1 MIGVERLQRVLH
13 IVGASAAVKN
23 GSGPIS
29 VNLIA
34 PSDAGKTQLILSAQP
49 PHARVINDFTTAS
62 LLRLLDVAKPPT
74 FLIVPDLNTVISHK
88 PAVATLTMAFLLSL
102 LAEGVTEIP
111 GVDEDTKLKA
121 KNLKTRGVR
130 VALITG
136 MTPEM
141 FHTKR
146 GAWRKTGFLRRL
158 VPIHYAYSAD
168 TLTKIQDAIM
178 NGADT
183 LAYRHFVQR
192 PPKRR
197 DIKLT
202 PKIEDGLRR
211 LSEQVTERQ
220 LIWTSRSRDG
230 VERVQH
236 AHDYPFSAHKVL
248 RQFARSAALLSN
260 RSIATQKDLASVKDI
275 VKFMRYDR
283 PEEI

>member
-1 MIGVERLQRVLH
+1 MIGVERLQKVLAV
-13 IVGASAAVKN
+13 VGASASVKN

-49 PHARVINDFTTAS
+49 PNARVLNDFTTAS
-62 LLRLLDVAKPPT
+62 LLRLLDTQKPPT

-111 GVDEDTKLKA
+111 GVDEAVKLKA
-121 KNLKTRGVR
+121 KNLKARGVR

-158 VPIHYAYSAD
+158 VPIHFAYSD
-168 TLTKIQDAIM
+168 ETLAKIQDSIQ
-178 NGADT
+178 NGSDS
-183 LAYRHFVQR
+183 LAYRHQVQR
-192 PPKRR
+192 PPARR
-197 DIKLT
+197 DIELPK
-202 PKIEDGLRR
+202 KIEEGIRR

-220 LIWTSRSRDG
+220 LIWTARTKDG
-230 VERVQH
+230 LERIQQ
-236 AHDYPFSAHKVL
+236 AHEYPFSAHKTL
-248 RQFARSAALLSN
+248 RQFTRAAALLDN
-260 RSIATQKDLASVKDI
+260 RRTAQQKDLTTVRDI
-275 VKFMRYDR
+275 VRFMRYDR